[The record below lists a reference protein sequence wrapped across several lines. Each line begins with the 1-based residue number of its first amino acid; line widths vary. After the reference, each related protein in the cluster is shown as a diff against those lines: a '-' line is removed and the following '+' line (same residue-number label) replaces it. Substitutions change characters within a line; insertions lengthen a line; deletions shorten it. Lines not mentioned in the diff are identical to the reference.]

1 MYILTRS
8 HFILLKE
15 PKHEQNMYLCQ
26 ARLSEEKEEVLTCI
40 SLKSHQTE
48 TCYKMAHNAVTLQHT
63 LWDTLKQEM
72 EPFPLIKLRQN
83 NIRLKSLHG
92 TQYISVILCYT

>member
-48 TCYKMAHNAVTLQHT
+48 LVIKWHT
-63 LWDTLKQEM
+63 ML
-72 EPFPLIKLRQN
+72 
-83 NIRLKSLHG
+83 
-92 TQYISVILCYT
+92 